1 MNSDKNK
8 GNLKTFFIKLIAIV
22 LAVVVIINISFNIIF
37 GDKLESINSLFSL
50 DVKEEREEVKNK
62 IRSEIKKG
70 LEKDRI
76 LNEEDAK
83 LLYKL
88 YIKIKKEIDQAN
100 KN

>member
-22 LAVVVIINISFNIIF
+22 LAAVVIINISFNIIF